1 MEQILENVLKPV
13 VKKTKIQKSTL
24 NNSYLVSNY
33 VKYISY

>member
-1 MEQILENVLKPV
+1 MEQILGNVLKPV
-13 VKKTKIQKSTL
+13 VKEIKIQKSTL